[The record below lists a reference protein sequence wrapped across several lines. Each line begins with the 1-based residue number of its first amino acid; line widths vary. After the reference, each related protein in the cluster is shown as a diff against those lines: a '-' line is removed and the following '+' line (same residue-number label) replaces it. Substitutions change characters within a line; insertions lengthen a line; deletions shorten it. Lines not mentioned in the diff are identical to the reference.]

1 MKISIGVGGYAK
13 DGIESTVEFVQEC
26 ERLGVD
32 CVWAAEAWGAD
43 SITALSFLAA
53 KTEKIK
59 LGSGILQISARV
71 PAMTAM
77 TALSLNVLSGGRY
90 ICGLG
95 VSGPQVVE
103 GLHGVDYT
111 APLTR
116 LRETVEIL
124 RMAFRG
130 DKLVIDGKRHQ
141 LPRPGGQG
149 KALRLDH
156 EPADIPIFL
165 ATLAPRSL
173 EYTGATAD
181 GWLGT
186 SFSPDHAEAHLGHL
200 RKGAESAGRSLADL
214 ELVTACSLGIGENVE
229 EQIEK
234 RKRSVAFNLG
244 AMGSASTNF
253 YNDAFRRAGY
263 VDDSIAVQELWLAGK
278 RAEAIARV
286 PEDMVTAF
294 SAIGTPEMVRQRI
307 QVYRD
312 AGINGLQLRFDTNN
326 MQERLNMIG
335 QLMDMLAE

>member
-1 MKISIGVGGYAK
+1 MKVSISVGGYAK
-13 DGIESTVEFVQEC
+13 DGIDETVQFVQEC
-26 ERLGVD
+26 EQLGVD
-32 CVWAAEAWGAD
+32 CVWAAEAWGPD
-43 SITALSFLAA
+43 SITALSYLAA
-53 KTEKIK
+53 KTENIK
-59 LGSGILQISARV
+59 LGSGILQISARA

-77 TALSLNVLSGGRY
+77 TALSLNQLSRGRY

-103 GLHGVDYT
+103 GLHGVDYA

-116 LRETVEIL
+116 LWENVEIL

-130 DKLVIDGKRHQ
+130 EKLVIDGKRHQ
-141 LPRPGGQG
+141 LPLPGGQG

-173 EYTGATAD
+173 EYTGAAAD
-181 GWLGT
+181 GWLVT
-186 SFSPDHAEAHLGHL
+186 SFSPDHPEAHLAHL
-200 RKGAESAGRSLADL
+200 RKGAEAAGRTLADI

-229 EQIEK
+229 EQIGK

-244 AMGSASTNF
+244 AMGSATTNF

-278 RAEAIARV
+278 RAEAVARV
-286 PEDMVTAF
+286 PDEMVTAF
-294 SAIGTPEMVRQRI
+294 SAIGTSDMVKARV

-312 AGINGLQLRFDTNN
+312 AGINGLQLRFDTSD
-326 MQERLNMIG
+326 MRERLDMIG
-335 QLMDMLAE
+335 QLMDMLPD